1 MRALVT
7 GATGFI
13 GFQLVNRLVS
23 QGHDVVVISRNPDA
37 ARSRFARVLMVNG
50 TQLLHFYGWDA
61 MHGPPP
67 AVAVEG
73 VDAVIHLA
81 GEPLAEARWSPERK
95 RILRESRSIGT
106 RNLVRG
112 LSSVRPKVLVSASA
126 IGFYGNRGDEKLDE
140 GSSAG
145 AGFLSEVCRDWE
157 REALE
162 AEKIEGMRVVRLRTG
177 MVLGREGGALPRI
190 LPIFRWGAGGVLGS
204 GNQWMSWIH
213 ERDLVSMIE
222 WALSEQD
229 IYGAVNAVGP
239 EPVTNREF
247 TQSLAQALRRPA
259 VIPAPATALK
269 FALGE
274 MSDVVLHSQRVLPK
288 KALDRG
294 FQFQFQDF
302 NSAILNL
309 VLGRSE

>member
-13 GFQLVNRLVS
+13 GYQLVRRLVAH
-23 QGHDVVVISRNPDA
+23 GHDVVVISRSPDA
-37 ARSRFARVLMVNG
+37 ARCRFARVLMENG
-50 TQLLHFYGWDA
+50 KDLLHFYGWDA

-67 AVAVEG
+67 AVALEG
-73 VDAVIHLA
+73 VDAVVHLA
-81 GEPLAEARWSPERK
+81 GEPLAESRWSPERK
-95 RILRESRSIGT
+95 RLIRESRSLGT
-106 RNLVRG
+106 KNLVRG
-112 LSSVRPKVLVSASA
+112 LALAQPKVMVSASA
-126 IGFYGNRGDEKLDE
+126 IGFYGDRGDEKLDE

-162 AEKIEGMRVVRLRTG
+162 AEKIEGTRVVRLRAG
-177 MVLGREGGALPRI
+177 MVLGRDGGALPRI

-213 ERDLVSMIE
+213 ENDFLSMIE
-222 WALSEQD
+222 WALAESDLQ
-229 IYGAVNAVGP
+229 GAVNAVGP
-239 EPVTNREF
+239 TPLTNREF
-247 TQSLAQALRRPA
+247 TQALSQALRRPA
-259 VIPAPATALK
+259 LIPAPAPALK

-288 KALDRG
+288 KAMERG
-294 FQFQFQDF
+294 FQFQFNEF
-302 NSAILNL
+302 SAAIEHLL
-309 VLGRSE
+309 K